1 MICSTL
7 QLFTPYIPRTPTSSG
22 VPFRQT
28 RNKKNATSIEILLH
42 RDPLNSR
49 SLLRKLHRS
58 IHQKKKTKK
67 FQEGTRHGK
76 RISSMAFTKK
86 VTLRSSDGELF
97 IIDRAVALQ
106 SRTIQYVLEDTNPVD
121 AFIPVPAVDAR
132 TLSKVLEY
140 CKKHLIDLNTDF
152 DYSEWDKDFVDVEV
166 RMLYDLIMAAD
177 YLNIPPL
184 IDLICD
190 KIASLFKGQT
200 PEKIREIF
208 NIENDFSK
216 EEDEDF
222 KKKSGW
228 AFK

>member
-1 MICSTL
+1 
-7 QLFTPYIPRTPTSSG
+7 
-22 VPFRQT
+22 
-28 RNKKNATSIEILLH
+28 
-42 RDPLNSR
+42 
-49 SLLRKLHRS
+49 
-58 IHQKKKTKK
+58 
-67 FQEGTRHGK
+67 
-76 RISSMAFTKK
+76 MAFTKK

-106 SRTIQYVLEDTNPVD
+106 SRTIEYVLEDTNPVD
-121 AFIPVPAVDAR
+121 AFIPVPAVDVR
-132 TLSKVLEY
+132 TLS
-140 CKKHLIDLNTDF
+140 KKHLIDLNTDF
-152 DYSEWDKDFVDVEV
+152 EYSEWDKDFVDVEV

-216 EEDEDF
+216 EEEEDF

>member
-1 MICSTL
+1 
-7 QLFTPYIPRTPTSSG
+7 
-22 VPFRQT
+22 
-28 RNKKNATSIEILLH
+28 
-42 RDPLNSR
+42 
-49 SLLRKLHRS
+49 
-58 IHQKKKTKK
+58 
-67 FQEGTRHGK
+67 
-76 RISSMAFTKK
+76 MAFTKK
-86 VTLRSSDGELF
+86 LTLRSSDGELF

-216 EEDEDF
+216 EEEEDF

-228 AFK
+228 AFKWWLHIRFWFLHAAFFNFHDEGLNIWECIVFWGL

>member
-1 MICSTL
+1 
-7 QLFTPYIPRTPTSSG
+7 
-22 VPFRQT
+22 
-28 RNKKNATSIEILLH
+28 
-42 RDPLNSR
+42 
-49 SLLRKLHRS
+49 
-58 IHQKKKTKK
+58 
-67 FQEGTRHGK
+67 
-76 RISSMAFTKK
+76 MAFTKK
-86 VTLRSSDGELF
+86 VTLKSSDGVLF

-121 AFIPVPAVDAR
+121 TIIPVPAVDAR

-152 DYSEWDKDFVDVEV
+152 EEYSKWDKDFVDVEV
-166 RMLYDLIMAAD
+166 WMLYDLIMAAD
-177 YLNIPPL
+177 YLHIPPL

-190 KIASLFKGQT
+190 KIASMFKGQT

-216 EEDEDF
+216 EEEEGF